1 MGVYES
7 ISIFNQG
14 CLQNSKKKKFLLFF
28 PFSQENVIATRQ
40 DNPYSIKSIKFKNIS
55 KFKFTP

>member
-1 MGVYES
+1 MRAFPFLTRGVYK
-7 ISIFNQG
+7 IQ
-14 CLQNSKKKKFLLFF
+14 KKKFILFF
-28 PFSQENVIATRQ
+28 PFSQENVIVTRQ